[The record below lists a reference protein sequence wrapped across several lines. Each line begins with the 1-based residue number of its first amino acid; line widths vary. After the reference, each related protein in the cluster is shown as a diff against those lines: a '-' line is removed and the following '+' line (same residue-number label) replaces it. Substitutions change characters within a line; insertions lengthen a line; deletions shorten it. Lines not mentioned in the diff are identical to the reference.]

1 MNSSREDY
9 LLSIYRLNKK
19 GTKVTSIM
27 LSKELEVSRASVSEM
42 IKKLVQE
49 DLVNYIDNI
58 ITLTEKG
65 ENKAKTIISSHR
77 LWEIFLVDYLH
88 MTPQEAHEQAH
99 LLEHVTGEN
108 LQEALNQFLN
118 FPTESPKGN
127 AIWENFPGEKADQ

>member
-19 GTKVTSIM
+19 DPKVTSIM

-49 DLVNYIDNI
+49 GLVRYVDNI
-58 ITLTEKG
+58 ITLTESG
-65 ENKAKTIISSHR
+65 ENKAKMIISSHR
-77 LWEIFLVDYLH
+77 LWEIFLIDYLH
-88 MTPQEAHEQAH
+88 MTYDEAHEQAH

-108 LQEALNQFLN
+108 LQNALNQFLQ
-118 FPTESPKGN
+118 FPTESPRGN
-127 AIWENFPGEKADQ
+127 AIWENITGEKE